1 LIREIHNHLILIQ
14 ALLVLN
20 VRAQLASAS
29 AQILEEAQAAAG
41 DLAKYTSTHKLR
53 TPDTAYIPAFVMA
66 RIGAE
71 HREKA
76 ADEIKRVLAERGR
89 RGIYLALDVVQN
101 ILGPD
106 IYLALGKAY
115 KAANQLELYPEILI
129 YGNIIKETSRRDKV
143 GTILEV
149 LKNNQM
155 LWKNLIDLLEKE
167 KFEDVRQ
174 IISIILEQA
183 RESSRENPFTKEN
196 LEAAISTAHPTYN
209 EIILLNL

>member
-1 LIREIHNHLILIQ
+1 
-14 ALLVLN
+14 
-20 VRAQLASAS
+20 
-29 AQILEEAQAAAG
+29 
-41 DLAKYTSTHKLR
+41 
-53 TPDTAYIPAFVMA
+53 MA

-76 ADEIKRVLAERGR
+76 ADEIKRVLTERGR
-89 RGIYLALDVVQN
+89 RGIYLAMDVVQN

-115 KAANQLELYPEILI
+115 KATGQLELYPEILI

-155 LWKNLIDLLEKE
+155 LWKNLVDLLERE

-183 RESSRENPFTKEN
+183 RESSRENPFTKDN
-196 LEAAISTAHPTYN
+196 LEAAVSTAHPIYN
-209 EIILLNL
+209 EIIGNLLNKPS